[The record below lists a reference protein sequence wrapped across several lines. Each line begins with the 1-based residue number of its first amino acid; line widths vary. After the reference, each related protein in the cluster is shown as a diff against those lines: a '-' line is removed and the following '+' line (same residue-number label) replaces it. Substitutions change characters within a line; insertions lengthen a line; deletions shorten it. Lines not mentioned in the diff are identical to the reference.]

1 MRLRDAVVGS
11 VVAIS
16 VMSSIAYAQDLKVG
30 VSWNNKDSSLETA
43 WEDYIK
49 AEGETQGKAAGL
61 NITWTFNVANGD
73 PARQTANI
81 EDLITGGAAVV
92 VARAEDGG
100 AIGASIRAAKE
111 AGVPFVAFDRKST
124 SAEQPDA
131 FVGGDSTDEAT
142 TTTNAFVDILRA
154 KQIQGKCIE
163 LQGNLLDSNAV
174 ARTKAWNDIS
184 SASGIIETV
193 AHVPTE
199 WNPELF
205 RSGLANA
212 LKAHPEA
219 NCLFTASDFAL
230 PAIQAALEDADR
242 WHPTGEDKHMWFAS
256 QDLMQDA
263 VKAMKAGYI
272 DVATTWEASNQAK
285 ELVRVVIAL
294 AKKEDPGCSADG
306 CLAKGRLA
314 TPANLDTLDHLWS
327 RDYQ

>member
-1 MRLRDAVVGS
+1 MRLLKMLVIGGMLAS
-11 VVAIS
+11 ASSVAIAAED
-16 VMSSIAYAQDLKVG
+16 ITVG
-30 VSWNNKDSSLETA
+30 VSWNNKDSALESA
-43 WEDYIK
+43 WEDYIQK
-49 AEGETQGKAAGL
+49 EGKTQGEAAGL
-61 NITWTFNVANGD
+61 NITWIFNVANSD

-81 EDLITGGAAVV
+81 EDLLTKGVKVV

-100 AIGASIRAAKE
+100 AIGTSVRAAKE

-124 SAEQPDA
+124 NATPDA
-131 FVGGDSTDEAT
+131 FVGGDSADEAT
-142 TTTNAFVDILRA
+142 TTTVAFIELLKSKGV
-154 KQIQGKCIE
+154 QGKCIE

-174 ARTKAWNDIS
+174 VRSKIWNQLTKE
-184 SASGIIETV
+184 SGVIETV
-193 AHVPTE
+193 AQVPTE

-230 PAIQAALEDADR
+230 PAIRAALEDANR
-242 WHPTGEDKHMWFAS
+242 WHPDGQEGHMWFAS

-263 VKAMKAGYI
+263 VKAMGGGYI
-272 DVATTWEASNQAK
+272 DVATTWEAASQAK

-294 AKKEDPGCSADG
+294 AKGENPNCGPDG

-314 TPANLDTLDHLWS
+314 TPATLSTLDNLWS

>member
-1 MRLRDAVVGS
+1 MRLFTALIFGS
-11 VVAIS
+11 VLAGTTT
-16 VMSSIAYAQDLKVG
+16 IALAKDVTVG
-30 VSWNNKDSSLETA
+30 VSWNNKDSSLESA

-49 AEGETQGKAAGL
+49 SEGAAQGPAAGL
-61 NITWTFNVANGD
+61 NIKWVFNVAQSD
-73 PARQTANI
+73 PARQRANI
-81 EDLITGGAAVV
+81 EDLLTKGVNVV

-100 AIGASIRAAKE
+100 AIGTSIRAAKE
-111 AGVPFVAFDRKST
+111 AGVPFVAFDRRPT
-124 SAEQPDA
+124 NVQADA
-131 FVGGDSTDEAT
+131 FVGGDSADESQT
-142 TTTNAFVDILRA
+142 TSVAFVDIL
-154 KQIQGKCIE
+154 KKNDVKGKCIE

-174 ARTKAWNDIS
+174 VRTKTWNKVTS
-184 SASGIIETV
+184 ESGVIDTV

-212 LKAHPEA
+212 LKAHPDA

-230 PAIQAALEDADR
+230 PAIRAALEDADR
-242 WHPTGEDKHMWFAS
+242 WHPTGTPKHMWFAS

-263 VKAMKAGYI
+263 VKAMEGGYI

-294 AKKEDPGCSADG
+294 AKGESPNCGPDG

-314 TPANLDTLDHLWS
+314 TPANLASLTNLWS
-327 RDYQ
+327 RDYK